1 MIKKCTKHFAEHKKS
16 LPLDI
21 IFNIIQNM
29 KKSVDMIPKNLSSIA
44 PFLVIDVRQDEE
56 VLNQPILGE
65 YKHIKMDE
73 LLNNSNLIDPK
84 QNVVFV
90 CAAGIRSKYVAE
102 IFRSNGF
109 FNAYSLSVG
118 VTELNE
124 FYLSN
129 NNKYI

>member
-1 MIKKCTKHFAEHKKS
+1 
-16 LPLDI
+16 
-21 IFNIIQNM
+21 M

-90 CAAGIRSKYVAE
+90 CAAGIRSKYDSSSSFDKFGCNV
-102 IFRSNGF
+102 ISD
-109 FNAYSLSVG
+109 FNFVSHGRNFSV
-118 VTELNE
+118 
-124 FYLSN
+124 
-129 NNKYI
+129 

>member
-1 MIKKCTKHFAEHKKS
+1 
-16 LPLDI
+16 
-21 IFNIIQNM
+21 M
-29 KKSVDMIPKNLSSIA
+29 KKSIDMIPKNLSSIA

-65 YKHIKMDE
+65 FKHIKMDE

-109 FNAYSLSVG
+109 SNAYSLSVG

-124 FYLSN
+124 FYMSN